1 MLMQPECKLKAIT
14 RGSLWT
20 GGRRMNPSISMQV
33 GQAAG
38 DIVPVWGR
46 VSSAWV
52 IVIVEVGMIPGPGG

>member
-1 MLMQPECKLKAIT
+1 
-14 RGSLWT
+14 
-20 GGRRMNPSISMQV
+20 MQV

-52 IVIVEVGMIPGPGG
+52 IVIVEVGMILGPGGDKVKPGLANIEM

>member
-1 MLMQPECKLKAIT
+1 
-14 RGSLWT
+14 
-20 GGRRMNPSISMQV
+20 MNPSISMQV

-52 IVIVEVGMIPGPGG
+52 IVIVEVDMIPGQRSLFFVISIYPY